1 MAVKVTIHVPAS
13 RGTLNAALEGLV
25 GVNECILRRWEYP
38 RLYESGVRYEREQQ
52 GRERWRRVDEA
63 MAAGVGDCADL
74 AAWRA
79 AELRVRRG
87 EPARAIVYRSGK
99 RRFHAVVQRAD
110 GSIEDPSRAL
120 GMGKKRSA

>member
-13 RGTLNAALEGLV
+13 RGPLNAALEGLV
-25 GVNECILRRWEYP
+25 GINECILRRWEYP
-38 RLYESGVRYEREQQ
+38 RLYESGVRYEREQP
-52 GRERWRRVDEA
+52 GRERWRRIDEA
-63 MAAGVGDCADL
+63 MAAGVGDCEDL

-87 EPARAIVYRSGK
+87 EAARAIVYRSGK

-120 GMGKKRSA
+120 GMGKRSA